1 MLIIPLINI
10 NIILYVHNHNFFC
23 SPKYGHVSQR
33 YVGSI
38 VASEILKPVIKE
50 GKSKDTFCHSSQIYI
65 YIYIY
70 IIGKVHIAKSY
81 YSLMSSWSHFRT
93 QLCFLIHACLLEF
106 EGINV
111 SISIIFW
118 IKFCYK
124 QTLRINFR

>member
-10 NIILYVHNHNFFC
+10 NIILDVHNHNFFC

-65 YIYIY
+65 YIC
-70 IIGKVHIAKSY
+70 IIGKGSTHCKILSQFDV
-81 YSLMSSWSHFRT
+81 
-93 QLCFLIHACLLEF
+93 FLISFPDSTSLPDPCMP
-106 EGINV
+106 
-111 SISIIFW
+111 
-118 IKFCYK
+118 
-124 QTLRINFR
+124 T

>member
-65 YIYIY
+65 FVLL
-70 IIGKVHIAKSY
+70 GKEVHIAKSY
-81 YSLMSSWSHFRT
+81 HSLMSSWSHFRT